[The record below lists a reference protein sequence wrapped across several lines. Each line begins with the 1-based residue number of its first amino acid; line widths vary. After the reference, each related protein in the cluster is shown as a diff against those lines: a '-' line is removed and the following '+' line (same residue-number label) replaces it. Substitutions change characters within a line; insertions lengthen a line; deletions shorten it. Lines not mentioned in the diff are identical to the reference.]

1 MKPLMGQ
8 NIQLTLWNEKGEKR
22 NYPFVPGNNGYQL
35 ELGLLEPGGYQFK
48 AEANNGAQKLESNG
62 TFIVENVQLEM
73 MNTWANHDVLRNLA
87 KETSGTFFNSS
98 ALDSLESKLR
108 NQQNF
113 VSVAYDESNREEWI
127 DWWPILLIL
136 LTSFGA
142 EWMIRKWQGGY

>member
-1 MKPLMGQ
+1 M
-8 NIQLTLWNEKGEKR
+8 
-22 NYPFVPGNNGYQL
+22 
-35 ELGLLEPGGYQFK
+35 
-48 AEANNGAQKLESNG
+48 
-62 TFIVENVQLEM
+62 
-73 MNTWANHDVLRNLA
+73 RNLA

-142 EWMIRKWQGGY
+142 EWMIRK